1 MSLRTYL
8 KSLGGRAGNKTRSR
22 GRVNTK
28 TNKRAASKA
37 VRKAIAEEITQLVE
51 QDFIDTLNHSSIT
64 YPDKENTMSPQ
75 INLDDL
81 ARQTFKMTKDEAHT
95 AGVCIK
101 CKVPPYI
108 YSEAGVSE
116 YRMSAIGE
124 TCFDSMFTES
134 EKTCEEAHKENI
146 NEDSNS

>member
-1 MSLRTYL
+1 MPSQML
-8 KSLGGRAGNKTRSR
+8 
-22 GRVNTK
+22 
-28 TNKRAASKA
+28 
-37 VRKAIAEEITQLVE
+37 
-51 QDFIDTLNHSSIT
+51 
-64 YPDKENTMSPQ
+64 
-75 INLDDL
+75 LDSV
-81 ARQTFKMTKDEAHT
+81 ARQIFKMTKGEAHT

-146 NEDSNS
+146 NEDSNSQTTTS

>member
-64 YPDKENTMSPQ
+64 YPDKEN
-75 INLDDL
+75 I
-81 ARQTFKMTKDEAHT
+81 DE
-95 AGVCIK
+95 
-101 CKVPPYI
+101 
-108 YSEAGVSE
+108 
-116 YRMSAIGE
+116 
-124 TCFDSMFTES
+124 
-134 EKTCEEAHKENI
+134 N
-146 NEDSNS
+146 SNS